1 MVCFNWYPKFYPNC
15 RKFIKFL
22 SLKINLVGWC
32 HVTTILKGDL
42 IIVNY
47 LCWYQTFF
55 FLQKT
60 VYIPKKKIIVG
71 EDTNLTCRRKVWY
84 IWFKIRFFFSYTNFK
99 HPIKKSLNDRIRVP
113 HKLMSLFFWNHVN
126 WWVWIA
132 RVMVCSIWWYISS
145 VIFNFLLLS
154 KIFCNLVS

>member
-47 LCWYQTFF
+47 LCWHQTFF

-60 VYIPKKKIIVG
+60 VYIPKKKSLLVKIQIWHV
-71 EDTNLTCRRKVWY
+71 EEKFDTYDLKLG
-84 IWFKIRFFFSYTNFK
+84 FFFLIQILN
-99 HPIKKSLNDRIRVP
+99 PIKKSLNDRIRVP